1 MGVLEAMGFRR
12 HVVEAAPAADAAG
25 QLATLEYRL
34 ERANE
39 SLAEL
44 RREDIGWDSLTAR
57 TGSFFTREVLTRNAD
72 LVRITSVMNPLMKRA
87 KQIRSSYVFGQGV
100 QVTAR
105 GTKEGQDVQ
114 SLVQGFLNDEGNRDA
129 VFGAQ
134 ARQGIEHD
142 LFDDGN
148 VFVAHFVDPL
158 DGRVMVRPFAFD
170 EIVEVI
176 TDPNDK
182 FTPWYYKRVWTEV
195 TPTSTFGSLS
205 RERTAY
211 YPALKYQPLTK
222 LKTYGAEQGAGH
234 PVMWPGTYGG
244 AAVYHIKVNP
254 VGRDRIWGV
263 GDGYAAL
270 PWSRAYKE
278 FLEDWALLMKA
289 LSRIAGVIKDK
300 NSKAQGMRAAANQI
314 QAGPGGQMIATGT
327 GEVEFPSKSGATLDS
342 ESGRPLAAMVAA
354 ALGVPV
360 TILLADPGVTGAR
373 ATAETL
379 DLPTRL
385 EMMGR
390 QEVHAEFYRA
400 SCGFAVEQA
409 VMAPRGTLKG
419 TVRRDGDRLIAELAG
434 DQDATIEVVYP
445 DLEEMDIKTL
455 MEAIVLADGTGK
467 VPPLEIL
474 KLILH
479 ALRIRD
485 IDEILESMKD
495 EHGNFKD
502 PAATAGQAAVD
513 AFNRGEDPA
522 AIV

>member
-1 MGVLEAMGFRR
+1 MGVLEAMGFRKP
-12 HVVEAAPAADAAG
+12 VEEAKPEDDGA
-25 QLATLEYRL
+25 LLSLEYEVERL
-34 ERANE
+34 QE
-39 SLAEL
+39 SLLEL
-44 RREDIGWDSLTAR
+44 RRENIGWDSLTGR
-57 TGSFFTREVLTRNAD
+57 DGTIFTREVLARNAD
-72 LVRITSVMNPLMKRA
+72 LVRITSIMNPLMKRA

-100 QVTAR
+100 QVNAR
-105 GTKEGQDVQ
+105 GTEGGQDVD
-114 SLVQGFLNDEGNRDA
+114 SLVQGYLTDEGNRDA

-134 ARQGIEHD
+134 ARNAIEHD

-158 DGRVMVRPFAFD
+158 DGRVQVRPFAFD
-170 EIVEVI
+170 EVKEIV
-176 TDPNDK
+176 TDPGDR
-182 FTPWYYKRVWTEV
+182 FTPWFYKRVWTEV

-222 LKTYGAEQGAGH
+222 LKTYGEH
-234 PVMWPGTYGG
+234 PVMWPGSVGG

-254 VGRDRIWGV
+254 VGRDRMWGV

-278 FLEDWALLMKA
+278 FLEDWSLLMKA

-300 NSKAQGMRAAANQI
+300 NSKAQGLRAAANQI
-314 QAGPGGQMIATGT
+314 QAGPAGQLAASGT

-354 ALGVPV
+354 AVGVPV

-385 EMMGR
+385 EQMGR

-400 SCGFAVEQA
+400 SAGYAIEQA
-409 VMAPRGTLKG
+409 VMAPRGPLKG
-419 TVRRDGDRLIAELAG
+419 TVNRDGDRLLVQLAG
-434 DQDATIEVVYP
+434 EEDGTIEVIYP
-445 DLEEMDIKTL
+445 DLEEIDIKTL
-455 MEAIVLADGTGK
+455 LEAIVLADGTNK

-485 IDEILESMKD
+485 IEQILDSVTDEQ
-495 EHGNFKD
+495 GNFKD
-502 PAATAGQAAVD
+502 PAANAGQAAAD
-513 AFNRGEDPA
+513 ALNRGEDPA
-522 AIV
+522 TLV

>member
-1 MGVLEAMGFRR
+1 MGFLEAIGFRQA
-12 HVVEAAPAADAAG
+12 VEAAGSVDDG
-25 QLATLEYRL
+25 TVATLEHQVDRL
-34 ERANE
+34 RE
-39 SLAEL
+39 SLADL
-44 RREDIGWDSLTAR
+44 RRENIGWESLTGR
-57 TGSFFTREVLTRNAD
+57 DGTVFTREALARNAD
-72 LVRITSVMNPLMKRA
+72 LVRVTSIMNPLMKRA
-87 KQIRSSYVFGQGV
+87 KQIRASYVFGQGV
-100 QVTAR
+100 QVNAR
-105 GTKEGQDVQ
+105 GTEGGQDVGA
-114 SLVQGFLNDEGNRDA
+114 LVQDYLNDEGNRDA

-158 DGRVMVRPFAFD
+158 NGRVQVRPFAFD
-170 EIVEVI
+170 EIKEIV
-176 TDPNDK
+176 TDPGDK
-182 FTPWYYKRVWTEV
+182 FTPWFYKRVWTEI
-195 TPTSTFGSLS
+195 TPTESLGALAT
-205 RERTAY
+205 ERTAY

-222 LKTYGAEQGAGH
+222 MKTYQGQ
-234 PVMWPGTYGG
+234 PVMWPGTLGG

-254 VGRDRIWGV
+254 VGRDRVWGV

-278 FLEDWALLMKA
+278 FLEDWSLLMKA
-289 LSRIAGVIKDK
+289 LSRIAGIVKDSK
-300 NSKAQGMRAAANQI
+300 SKAQGLRAAANQL
-314 QAGPGGQMIATGT
+314 QQGPAGSMIATGT

-354 ALGVPV
+354 ALGIPV

-400 SCGFAVEQA
+400 SCGYAIEQS
-409 VMAPRGTLKG
+409 VIAPRGPLKG
-419 TVRRDGDRLIAELAG
+419 SVTRDGDRLIAQLKGGEDG
-434 DQDATIEVVYP
+434 TIEVVYP
-445 DLEEMDIKTL
+445 DLEEIDIKTL
-455 MEAIVLADGTGK
+455 MDAIVLADGTGK

-485 IDEILESMKD
+485 IEEILND
-495 EHGNFKD
+495 VTDDNGNWVDPATTAGDVAAGAFRNGQD
-502 PAATAGQAAVD
+502 PAAALK
-513 AFNRGEDPA
+513 
-522 AIV
+522 

>member
-1 MGVLEAMGFRR
+1 MGILESLGIRRPALEA
-12 HVVEAAPAADAAG
+12 VVEGKVLAPG
-25 QLATLEYRL
+25 EYETLQHQLETVHERL
-34 ERANE
+34 IDLQRDNV
-39 SLAEL
+39 
-44 RREDIGWDSLTAR
+44 GWESLTAQYS
-57 TGSFFTREVLTRNAD
+57 GEVTREVLTRNAD
-72 LVRITSVMNPLMKRA
+72 LVRITSVMNPLMKRG
-87 KQIRSSYVFGQGV
+87 KQIRASYVFGQGV
-100 QVTAR
+100 QINAR
-105 GTKEGQDVQ
+105 SGAEDGQDVDALIQ
-114 SLVQGFLNDEGNRDA
+114 SYLTDEGNRDA

-134 ARQGIEHD
+134 ARHAIEND

-158 DGRVMVRPFAFD
+158 DGRVQVRPFAFD
-170 EIVEVI
+170 EVVEII
-176 TDPNDK
+176 TDPGDR
-182 FTPWYYKRVWTEV
+182 FTPWFYKRVWTEV
-195 TPTSTFGSLS
+195 TPTESSGQLE

-222 LKTYGAEQGAGH
+222 LKSINGH
-234 PVMWPGTYGG
+234 PVMWPGTVGG
-244 AAVYHIKVNP
+244 AAIYHIKVNP
-254 VGRDRIWGV
+254 VGRNRLWGV

-278 FLEDWALLMKA
+278 FLEDWSLLMRA

-300 NSKAQGMRAAANQI
+300 SSKAQGMRAAANQI
-314 QAGPGGQMIATGT
+314 QAGPGGQLIATGS

-354 ALGVPV
+354 ALGLPV

-385 EMMGR
+385 EQQGR

-400 SCGFAVEQA
+400 SGAFAIEQA
-409 VMAPRGTLKG
+409 IMAPRGPLKG
-419 TVRRDGDRLIAELAG
+419 TVARDGDRVTAILAN
-434 DQDATIEVVYP
+434 DTDPTIEVVFP
-445 DLEEMDIKTL
+445 DLEEIDVKTL
-455 MEAIVLADGTGK
+455 MEAIVMADGTNK

-485 IDEILESMKD
+485 IDTILDQMQD
-495 EHGNFKD
+495 EQGNFID
-502 PAATAGQAAVD
+502 PGVNAGQAAAD
-513 AFNRGEDPA
+513 AHRRGEDPA
-522 AIV
+522 SVG

>member
-1 MGVLEAMGFRR
+1 MGLLEAMGFRQAT
-12 HVVEAAPAADAAG
+12 EAAAVDDG
-25 QLATLEYRL
+25 TVATLEHQVERL
-34 ERANE
+34 RE
-39 SLAEL
+39 SLADL
-44 RREDIGWDSLTAR
+44 RRESIGWESLTGR
-57 TGSFFTREVLTRNAD
+57 DGSMFTRDTLARHAD
-72 LVRITSVMNPLMKRA
+72 LVRITSIMNPLMKRA
-87 KQIRSSYVFGQGV
+87 KQIRASYVFGQGL
-100 QVTAR
+100 QVNAR
-105 GTKEGQDVQ
+105 GTEGGQDVGQ
-114 SLVQGFLNDEGNRDA
+114 LVQDYLNDEGNRDA

-134 ARQGIEHD
+134 ARQAIEHD

-148 VFVAHFVDPL
+148 EFIAHFVDPL
-158 DGRVMVRPFAFD
+158 DGRVQVRPFAFD
-170 EIVEVI
+170 EIKEIV
-176 TDPNDK
+176 TDPGDK
-182 FTPWYYKRVWTEV
+182 FTPWFYKRVWTEV

-222 LKTYGAEQGAGH
+222 LKTYGEH
-234 PVMWPGTYGG
+234 PVMWPGTVGG

-254 VGRDRIWGV
+254 VGRDRLWGI

-278 FLEDWALLMKA
+278 FLEDWSLLMKA
-289 LSRIAGVIKDK
+289 LSRIAGIVKDSK
-300 NSKAQGMRAAANQI
+300 SKAQGLRAAANQI
-314 QAGPGGQMIATGT
+314 QQGPAGSLIATGT

-354 ALGVPV
+354 ALGIPV

-400 SCGFAVEQA
+400 SCGFAIEQA
-409 VMAPRGTLKG
+409 ILAPRGPLKG
-419 TVRRDGDRLIAELAG
+419 TVTRDGDRLIAQLAG
-434 DQDATIEVVYP
+434 DEDGTIEVVFP
-445 DLEEMDIKTL
+445 DLEEIDIKTL
-455 MEAIVLADGTGK
+455 MEAIVMADGTNK

-485 IDEILESMKD
+485 IEEILD
-495 EHGNFKD
+495 DVTDDNGNWIA
-502 PAATAGQAAVD
+502 PGMTAGQAAAD